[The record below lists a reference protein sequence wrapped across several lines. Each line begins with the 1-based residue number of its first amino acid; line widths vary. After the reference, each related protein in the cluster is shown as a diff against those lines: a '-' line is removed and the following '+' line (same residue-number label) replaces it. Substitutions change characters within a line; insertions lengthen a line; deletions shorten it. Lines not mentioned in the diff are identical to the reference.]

1 MSWLTLARWSP
12 YAVGAGMGV
21 IVYLA
26 FLFSDRSL
34 GCSTAFARTAG
45 MIEGWFR
52 GDKVKERPYFQKY
65 APVIEWGWMLVLG
78 VVVGAFIS
86 SVVSGSFELKWVPD
100 RWAAAFGPSP
110 WLRLIGAFVGG
121 ILMGIGSR
129 WAGGCTSGHGISG
142 TLQLAV
148 SSWVAVL
155 AFFAGGIA
163 TAFFLYRLL
172 AGVF

>member
-1 MSWLTLARWSP
+1 
-12 YAVGAGMGV
+12 MGIV
-21 IVYLA
+21 IYLA
-26 FLFSDRSL
+26 FLLSDRSL

-52 GDKVKERPYFQKY
+52 GKDKVKERPYFQQF

-78 VVVGAFIS
+78 VVIGALIS
-86 SVVSGSFELKWVPD
+86 SVVSGSFEFKWVPD
-100 RWAAAFGPSP
+100 RWAEAFGPSP

-121 ILMGIGSR
+121 VLMGIGAR

-142 TLQLAV
+142 TLQLAT
-148 SSWVAVL
+148 SSWIAVFG
-155 AFFAGGIA
+155 FFASGIA
-163 TAFFLYRLL
+163 TAFFLYRFL